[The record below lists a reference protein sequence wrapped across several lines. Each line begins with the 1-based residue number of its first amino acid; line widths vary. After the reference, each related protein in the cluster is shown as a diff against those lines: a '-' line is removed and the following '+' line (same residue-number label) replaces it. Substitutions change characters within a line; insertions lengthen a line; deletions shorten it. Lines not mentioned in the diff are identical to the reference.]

1 MSRFPGNSSGEGS
14 RPTTDGGT
22 DNIGAAKGF
31 DPARPED
38 NVPAPRERMQDVR
51 NDRARAAGDDSAPL
65 GMTDSA
71 RPEPNTE
78 PEKTARENNEQR

>member
-1 MSRFPGNSSGEGS
+1 MSRFPGTRSGEGS

-31 DPARPED
+31 DPAHPED
-38 NVPAPRERMQDVR
+38 NIPSSGERMSERR
-51 NDRARAAGDDSAPL
+51 NDRARAATDDSAPL

-71 RPEPNTE
+71 KPSPNTE
-78 PEKTARENNEQR
+78 PVKSARDSNEQR